1 MGSLNWYT
9 SFLNL
14 NWSFSSWSNT
24 NSLRFAL
31 KLDLKPKQII
41 LDHIVQSFGIYN
53 TWMLEG
59 MNYILVIH
67 NNSSKHNLNWPS
79 RVEPVWAEQPPNRR
93 FPRSKFFLLHSRNS
107 LEIYR
112 SFFYIVPFLF
122 PGLLALQYSLSIF
135 WCLLVWSI
143 VRT

>member
-31 KLDLKPKQII
+31 KLDLKPKKII
-41 LDHIVQSFGIYN
+41 LDHIVQSFRIYN

-93 FPRSKFFLLHSRNS
+93 FPRSKFFPTPQSQQPRHLPVFFLYS
-107 LEIYR
+107 
-112 SFFYIVPFLF
+112 SFPF
-122 PGLLALQYSLSIF
+122 PWTLALQYSLSIF
-135 WCLLVWSI
+135 WCLLG
-143 VRT
+143 RL